1 MKWSAPIIAGIVLV
15 ALLAIYP
22 PTVYSQVVT
31 PPPLTPP
38 PQPVPEGN
46 IFTVAGLVGSGL
58 YILWL
63 RRKEG

>member
-1 MKWSAPIIAGIVLV
+1 MKWSAPIKAGIVLV
-15 ALLAIYP
+15 ALFVIGLP
-22 PTVYSQVVT
+22 GVYSQTVT
-31 PPPLTPP
+31 PPP
-38 PQPVPEGN
+38 QAVPEGN